1 MLVQLE
7 SIFGEDF
14 WNNVALQF
22 SFYGFSE
29 DQIGN
34 RGDSA
39 EKSEDGLT
47 STMNKLLKD
56 TFKFKVIYKLRIVD
70 QEKYFKDV
78 LFQNDLPAVF
88 IDTNHDIED
97 DWEVK
102 MFDEYTKT
110 LWYIA
115 DMFQVQILNNNVCEL

>member
-7 SIFGEDF
+7 SIFGGDF

-29 DQIGN
+29 DQIRI
-34 RGDSA
+34 RGDST

-115 DMFQVQILNNNVCEL
+115 DMFQVQTLNNVCEL

>member
-1 MLVQLE
+1 M
-7 SIFGEDF
+7 
-14 WNNVALQF
+14 
-22 SFYGFSE
+22 
-29 DQIGN
+29 
-34 RGDSA
+34 
-39 EKSEDGLT
+39 
-47 STMNKLLKD
+47 
-56 TFKFKVIYKLRIVD
+56 
-70 QEKYFKDV
+70 KDV